1 MSLAFLVSVTGCNSM
16 HPGAAAVVGDTTI
29 QESELDHLVEALC
42 VSNSVAASQGGAQ
55 TDQAATRDLRRTI
68 LNVLIQSELA
78 TQAAAQNGV
87 SVSDG
92 DVQRQ
97 LASGTGLPADL
108 PPVVE
113 EKLTG
118 LINDLVRATLL
129 TTEIGKQQLSSDS
142 TAQVTDQQA
151 AKAGSTYLTRFAEQV
166 GVDVDP
172 RFGTYS
178 ALGVTAGSGS
188 LSVPVSD
195 AAKEGDKAQLS
206 PAWIKQL
213 SASQTC

>member
-1 MSLAFLVSVTGCNSM
+1 MSLAFLVSVTGCDSM

-29 QESELDHLVEALC
+29 QESELDHFVDALC
-42 VSNSVAASQGGAQ
+42 VSNSVAASQGGAP

-78 TQAAAQNGV
+78 TQAAEKNGV
-87 SVSDG
+87 SVTDG
-92 DVQRQ
+92 DVQRR
-97 LASGTGLPADL
+97 LASGTGLPEQL
-108 PPVVE
+108 PPAVE

-118 LINDLVRATLL
+118 LITDLVRASLL
-129 TTEIGKQQLSSDS
+129 TAAIGKQQLSSNS
-142 TAQVTDQQA
+142 ATNISGKQA
-151 AKAGSTYLTRFAEQV
+151 AQAGSTYLTHYAEEV

-172 RFGTYS
+172 RYGTYS

-188 LSVPVSD
+188 LSVPVSN
-195 AAKEGDKAQLS
+195 AAVEGNKAQLS
-206 PAWIKQL
+206 PEWIKQL